1 SLIATEASIHE
12 PLIEPRLPFGTAH
25 SRDLGYWKAQETQFA
40 QDLKP
45 ADSCNTPE
53 KGSSAP
59 QWEYGCRR
67 EAARTAFPFAEN
79 TAEKHR
85 ILSDR
90 HGKRPTGCMATLR
103 VHFMRGSVEAAFF
116 DPLERL
122 NGEIKR
128 RSDVVGIFPTKMPL
142 RLVGASCS
150 NRTANG

>member
-1 SLIATEASIHE
+1 LLKISNRLIVVT
-12 PLIEPRLPFGTAH
+12 RLKKAH
-25 SRDLGYWKAQETQFA
+25 RRRA
-40 QDLKP
+40 
-45 ADSCNTPE
+45 
-53 KGSSAP
+53 

-90 HGKRPTGCMATLR
+90 HGKRPTGSVSNRIVLTGCMATLR

-150 NRTANG
+150 NRTANGPFSAADASVRKQLRL